1 MKEPKYLTLWK
12 DGRLIFLKR
21 EDFERRS
28 IWRGIWRRLKR
39 LIKRQEVWYEKEK
52 QEICQLWEVY

>member
-1 MKEPKYLTLWK
+1 MKELKYITMWK

-21 EDFERRS
+21 EDFERRN

-39 LIKRQEVWYEKEK
+39 LIKR
-52 QEICQLWEVY
+52 